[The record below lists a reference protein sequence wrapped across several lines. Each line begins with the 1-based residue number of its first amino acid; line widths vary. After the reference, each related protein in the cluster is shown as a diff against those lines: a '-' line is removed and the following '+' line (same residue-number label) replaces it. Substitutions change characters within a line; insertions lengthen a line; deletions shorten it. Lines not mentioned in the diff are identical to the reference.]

1 MSWSSIWSTVS
12 WAQHCLLDWPASRWP
27 RTRLACYRAAVL
39 ERHLVDG
46 ELGPALSPRDLSDAA
61 LRPDPATDLRRRHAP
76 KRLKLKVYPTVSWV
90 RHIYF

>member
-61 LRPDPATDLRRRHAP
+61 LDPIQPRTFAVGMPR
-76 KRLKLKVYPTVSWV
+76 KSLK
-90 RHIYF
+90 